1 MIPKYLEKN
10 TTKMQKQSAPNLF
23 DIGLFRICLDAT
35 NSKLDDNSE
44 EHCVDLKYKAILKTP
59 SSHTG

>member
-44 EHCVDLKYKAILKTP
+44 EHCVDLK
-59 SSHTG
+59 